1 MHNPARTSGL
11 FYAMGRGSKHN
22 LHRDEWEQRRTEF
35 CARGQDLPQTK
46 LMDLDVVAIRS
57 AKRQRE
63 SLLKHIRENLSN
75 AALARQFGVHERTI
89 EKIMS
94 REAWTHI

>member
-1 MHNPARTSGL
+1 MVREGGEGGPADGVDV
-11 FYAMGRGSKHN
+11 GRAAVAAV
-22 LHRDEWEQRRTEF
+22 LVVADELLLRE
-35 CARGQDLPQTK
+35 CRGQGLPQSK

-63 SLLKHIRENLSN
+63 SLLKHIRENLSI
-75 AALARQFGVHERTI
+75 AALARQFGVHERSI

-94 REAWTHI
+94 RETWTHI